1 MRASTFVA
9 PVLLLVAALLT
20 APAAADVKIAFIDPL
35 SGGGAATGI
44 LAQKTHQFYIDAI
57 NAAGGVNGEKIE
69 LLSFDNKVNPQE
81 SLIQLKKA
89 LDEGARFVVQGN
101 GSSIAHAITEAVL
114 KHNERNPGK
123 EVLFL
128 NYAAVDPAL
137 TNEKCNFWHF
147 RFDADADMKMAAI
160 TDVIAKDSKIKRVYL
175 INQDYSFGKAVA
187 AAATKMLAEKRPD
200 IKIVGDELHPLQKVQ
215 DFSPYVAK
223 IKASGADTVITGN
236 WSNDMVLLVKAGKD
250 AGLKVGWDTFYGG
263 SPYLGTK
270 GTLPTGTVQQNVCGE
285 WYFPLH
291 SHALNEFSNF
301 DEGFGGMGTLLRV
314 DPFAGCTGFVGS
326 SNLVGGTLKSGSV
339 TALAADDANY
349 YQVNP
354 KPVTALAID
363 WYAGFTGVA
372 AGSQNLRITY
382 KGKNCATTTAT
393 TCTALTTDLPQQTVK
408 VCDWTIG
415 GAAGCSTATSS
426 GWVTLPP
433 PPAQPQGVGS
443 TEVGSTWTLPGS
455 ADRYI
460 GTGANTGQVRVLI
473 HTQRSTGSAFSTWAN
488 LLTIRYDAP

>member
-9 PVLLLVAALLT
+9 PGLLLVAALLT

-35 SGGGAATGI
+35 SGGAATTGI

-89 LDEGARFVVQGN
+89 LDDGARFVVQGN

-147 RFDADADMKMAAI
+147 RFDADADMKMAAM
-160 TDVIAKDSKIKRVYL
+160 TDIIAKDPKVKKVYL

-187 AAATKMLAEKRPD
+187 AAAQKMLAEKRPD

-223 IKASGADTVITGN
+223 IKAAGADTVITGN

-250 AGLKVGWDTFYGG
+250 TGLKVGWQTFYGG
-263 SPYLGTK
+263 SP
-270 GTLPTGTVQQNVCGE
+270 GTVTSIGE
-285 WYFPLH
+285 
-291 SHALNEFSNF
+291 
-301 DEGFGGMGTLLRV
+301 
-314 DPFAGCTGFVGS
+314 AGDD
-326 SNLVGGTLKSGSV
+326 TLKQG
-339 TALAADDANY
+339 TEWLNDAAPELDTTLAAFGKRYPGKGNE
-349 YQVNP
+349 
-354 KPVTALAID
+354 
-363 WYAGFTGVA
+363 YA
-372 AGSQNLRITY
+372 Y
-382 KGKNCATTTAT
+382 
-393 TCTALTTDLPQQTVK
+393 
-408 VCDWTIG
+408 WH
-415 GAAGCSTATSS
+415 
-426 GWVTLPP
+426 
-433 PPAQPQGVGS
+433 
-443 TEVGSTWTLPGS
+443 
-455 ADRYI
+455 
-460 GTGANTGQVRVLI
+460 ANTMWALFAADA
-473 HTQRSTGSAFSTWAN
+473 RSAQA
-488 LLTIRYDAP
+488 